1 MRLLPRLIL
10 VSLFLLMIASP
21 LSAQRYGDTGRLASD
36 EMQKNNVVG
45 FSIGFASLAN
55 FHDDFPLGTGERFG
69 ISVDDSISGNLDWS
83 HFFNQK
89 NGYLISVSYAP
100 SSAALFVD
108 SLGGPDGDADL
119 LWVDVAWV
127 YRVLYGDTAVF
138 FQLGIG
144 AVGITYDDDPL
155 TIAGQP
161 PATPEDSESYTAHI
175 GLGAR
180 SLFTENWFLEVKSR
194 YHYVNELDT
203 EIGSLRF
210 NHSTGIFEGTIGLA
224 FQF

>member
-1 MRLLPRLIL
+1 MRLLSHLIL
-10 VSLFLLMIASP
+10 VSLFLLMVASP
-21 LSAQRYGDTGRLASD
+21 LSAQRYGDIGRSTSD
-36 EMQKNNVVG
+36 ERQKNNVIG
-45 FSIGFASLAN
+45 FSIGFVSLPH
-55 FHDDFPLGTGERFG
+55 FRDGFLLGTGEEFG
-69 ISVDDSISGNLDWS
+69 IDVDDSISANLDWS

-100 SSAALFVD
+100 SSANLFVD
-108 SLGGPDGDADL
+108 SLEGPERDADL

-127 YRVLYGDTAVF
+127 HRVLYGDTAVF
-138 FQLGIG
+138 FQLGVG
-144 AVGITYDDDPL
+144 AVSITYDDDLL

-161 PATPEDSESYTAHI
+161 PAAPEDNESYTAHI

-180 SLFTENWFLEVKSR
+180 SLFTENWFLEVKTR

-210 NHSTGIFEGTIGLA
+210 DDSPGIFEGTIGLA